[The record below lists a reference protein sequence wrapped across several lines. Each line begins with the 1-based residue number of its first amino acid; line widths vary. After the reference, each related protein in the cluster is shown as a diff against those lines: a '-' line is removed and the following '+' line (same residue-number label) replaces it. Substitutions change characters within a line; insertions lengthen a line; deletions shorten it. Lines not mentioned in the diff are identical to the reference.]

1 MSTSFQLAIAVTL
14 LASGLTGNI
23 TERACVTYHHPS
35 FIACES
41 YVKLFRHML
50 SPFQVERWSM
60 AQGLPQS

>member
-1 MSTSFQLAIAVTL
+1 MSTSFQLAIAVAL

-23 TERACVTYHHPS
+23 TNRACVTYHHPS

-50 SPFQVERWSM
+50 
-60 AQGLPQS
+60 